1 MKGIKAHEENKTLV
15 SPPAGALVLASYE
28 VFQKCKRKSE
38 GEAENVMLTWL
49 QGGQERPGCPAA
61 ARLRHRDEAGKE
73 QTQT

>member
-1 MKGIKAHEENKTLV
+1 
-15 SPPAGALVLASYE
+15 VLASYE